1 MVLLQQHSVGPA
13 RFKSLSIAL
22 LLTFNVTRSALAFE
36 GEMPEMPTAVG
47 PAEQAYSAY
56 QKGDFETART
66 LWQQAATAGD
76 TSAQYN
82 LGLLYAEGRG
92 LVRNPDA
99 AMTWWRLAAQSGH
112 LQAQHNL
119 ALAYLG
125 GETIVPGIADEPRME
140 EAISWL
146 QKAAD
151 GGLASSRFTLGTM
164 LHARAATPQEQSTAL
179 AYLTAATEQDHP
191 EAQLF
196 LGNCY
201 FDGDGVSVDRREALS
216 LFLKAASHGHA
227 PAQDRVAALYQR
239 GDFVPADKVEALAWA
254 RLASLSGLASA
265 VQRQQDL
272 ETGMNASDIEAATLR
287 ANALVEDQ
295 P

>member
-1 MVLLQQHSVGPA
+1 MVLLQQHSAGPVNF
-13 RFKSLSIAL
+13 RRLGIAL
-22 LLTFNVTRSALAFE
+22 LLTFNVTGSALAFE
-36 GEMPEMPTAVG
+36 GVMPQMPASVG

-56 QKGDFETART
+56 QKGDFDTART

-99 AMTWWRLAAQSGH
+99 AMTWWRLAARSGH

-125 GETIVPGIADEPRME
+125 GETIVPGVADEPRME

-146 QKAAD
+146 RKAAE
-151 GGLASSRFTLGTM
+151 GGLASSRFTLGSV
-164 LHARAATPQEQSTAL
+164 LHARAATPKEQSAAL
-179 AYLTAATEQDHP
+179 AWLIAATQQDHR

-201 FDGDGVSVDRREALS
+201 FDGEGVGVDRREALS

-227 PAQDRVAALYQR
+227 PAQDRLAALYQR
-239 GDFVPADKVEALAWA
+239 GDFVRADKVEALAWA
-254 RLASLSGLASA
+254 RLAGLSGLASA
-265 VQRQQDL
+265 QQRQQDL
-272 ETGMNASDIEAATLR
+272 EVEMSASDIEAATLR
-287 ANALVEDQ
+287 ANALVGN
-295 P
+295 